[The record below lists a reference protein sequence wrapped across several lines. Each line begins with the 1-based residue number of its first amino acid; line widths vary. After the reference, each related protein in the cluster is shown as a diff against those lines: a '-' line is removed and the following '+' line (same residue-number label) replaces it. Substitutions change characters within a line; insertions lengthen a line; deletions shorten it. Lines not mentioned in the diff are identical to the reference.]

1 MIDDIMNISLT
12 LKGFCQV
19 EKDEKFELNINNE
32 NTDGSVTIASISGE
46 INSTEA
52 LSPEVEEQLTAIA
65 GDIDVV
71 EARDADNLEILPDEV
86 VKEKLEEV
94 AKKTAPSSKLKSTI
108 MSLLL
113 LAVNLILVYMLAS
126 NLFKSADDAS
136 VSNLIAVQGSRLNYL
151 WGALACFVLVV
162 VADSLFIS
170 LILKMTTKRF
180 RLGLSYKSSSIGKY
194 YEAITPFSAGGQP
207 AQIVYL
213 SKRKVSP
220 GIATSIP
227 IIRIVLINF
236 ATIFVSIFLFVIH
249 VPNITGGNGFI
260 DTNIVAKL
268 IKTILIIGILVAIP
282 GDTFRLER

>member
-236 ATIFVSIFLFVIH
+236 ATIFVSMNPFPPVILG
-249 VPNITGGNGFI
+249 T
-260 DTNIVAKL
+260 
-268 IKTILIIGILVAIP
+268 
-282 GDTFRLER
+282 